1 MDMLNKNYI
10 SNTILALG
18 FLCYVLYIYTMQFV
32 PATIVMSVTLLIW
45 IAFNCYCDLFDSES
59 LSKVLSISG
68 FVLSISIFFIFGIEQ
83 IPFPVGA
90 IIFHGYGISIALL
103 VFLLSLLPM
112 LFFSDK
118 EILLTRDQS
127 QSIPQEES
135 TDENYNIDDHWEVAT
150 ESDLE
155 SGDYE
160 VAA

>member
-1 MDMLNKNYI
+1 MLNKNYI

-18 FLCYVLYIYTMQFV
+18 FVCYVLYIYAMQFI
-32 PATIVMSVTLLIW
+32 PATIVMSITLLIW
-45 IAFNCYCDLFDSES
+45 IAFNCCFDLFNSES
-59 LSKVLSISG
+59 LSKALSVSG
-68 FVLSISIFFIFGIEQ
+68 AVLSISIFFIFGIEQ

-103 VFLLSLLPM
+103 VLLLSLLPM
-112 LFFSDK
+112 LFFSGKD
-118 EILLTRDQS
+118 IFSAPS
-127 QSIPQEES
+127 QSKSLPPQEPTE
-135 TDENYNIDDHWEVAT
+135 ENYNIDDHWEVAT